1 MEVPI
6 LKQGPLLITTIQN
19 ALTDSDLLKLKDNLV
34 GLAGRHRS
42 RGVIIDV
49 AALEVMDSFMS
60 MMLRN
65 ITQVLKLRGA
75 DTIVIGIQ
83 PDVAFAMVQ
92 LGLNLEGLEA
102 ALDLEEAIAI
112 LDGRFKEAR
121 SNVR

>member
-34 GLAGRHRS
+34 ELAGRHRS

>member
-34 GLAGRHRS
+34 ELAGRHRS

-112 LDGRFKEAR
+112 LDGRFAR
-121 SNVR
+121 